1 MKNTRSLV
9 NSLVACAI
17 ACAMVST
24 LAAQDGSAKV
34 VRVKGPARYST
45 GNNVWQPLKPGT
57 VLRPGTV
64 IQTGTE
70 SGSYVDLVLGD
81 ENAPVPTPAVYRPHI
96 PNSMSSSM
104 AYRPSAEQNV
114 VRVWENSALGIDRLS
129 AQRTGAELVTDT
141 QLDLKMGRIT
151 GNVKKM
157 SAASKYEIKLPNGVA
172 GIRGTFYDIT
182 AEGIVK
188 VYVGSVVVAWVNPQT
203 GNVQT
208 QVVMGG
214 QQYDARTQTLTSIP
228 QAEMETF
235 SSLVGTMAVVGAA
248 EETTTFATDKT
259 IITVSPVE
267 GPGPIVPAAEPPP
280 AVDAGGARR

>member
-1 MKNTRSLV
+1 
-9 NSLVACAI
+9 
-17 ACAMVST
+17 
-24 LAAQDGSAKV
+24 
-34 VRVKGPARYST
+34 
-45 GNNVWQPLKPGT
+45 
-57 VLRPGTV
+57 
-64 IQTGTE
+64 
-70 SGSYVDLVLGD
+70 
-81 ENAPVPTPAVYRPHI
+81 
-96 PNSMSSSM
+96 M

-114 VRVWENSALGIDRLS
+114 VRVWENSALGIDRLT
-129 AQRTGAELVTDT
+129 AMHTGAEVVTDT

-235 SSLVGTMAVVGAA
+235 SSLVATIGMVGVS
-248 EETTTFATDKT
+248 EPTTFASDKT

-267 GPGPIVPAAEPPP
+267 GPGPTVPTSEPPP
-280 AVDAGGARR
+280 TPDAAR

>member
-24 LAAQDGSAKV
+24 LAAQEGGAKV

-45 GNNVWQPLKPGT
+45 GNNVWQPLKAGT
-57 VLRPGTV
+57 VLKPGTV

-81 ENAPVPTPAVYRPHI
+81 VNAPMPQPAVYRPHI
-96 PNSMSSSM
+96 PNSMSTSM

-129 AQRTGAELVTDT
+129 AMRTGAELVTDT
-141 QLDLKMGRIT
+141 QLDLKMGRVT

-235 SSLVGTMAVVGAA
+235 NSLVGTVAVVGVS
-248 EETTTFATDKT
+248 EETTFASDKT

-267 GPGPIVPAAEPPP
+267 GPGPAPTATEPPP
-280 AVDAGGARR
+280 GIDSGAARR